1 MTPCKAASYKLCFL
15 SHNFLAFFKHTF
27 PHTKT
32 YGKMQ
37 HSPSMYVRSESVLF
51 PDTEGLY
58 TPFIL
63 TQTSCSSLHF
73 SFPNCPYPRLSAALI
88 PKASQTPA
96 GPHRLR
102 AGVQTQLP
110 AFQALDTNLL
120 CCSAI
125 CVSLKAECREKSSIH
140 NPSLPK
146 QMRRHLKA
154 QRITSSARLL
164 AEKPMYRQ
172 LKIFCY
178 RF

>member
-1 MTPCKAASYKLCFL
+1 ML
-15 SHNFLAFFKHTF
+15 SH
-27 PHTKT
+27 TKL

-37 HSPSMYVRSESVLF
+37 HSPSMYVRPELVLF
-51 PDTEGLY
+51 PNTEGLY
-58 TPFIL
+58 TPLIVI
-63 TQTSCSSLHF
+63 QTFCSSLHF
-73 SFPNCPYPRLSAALI
+73 SLPNCPYPRLSASVI

-96 GPHRLR
+96 GPHRLH

-125 CVSLKAECREKSSIH
+125 CVSLKAECRKKSYIP
-140 NPSLPK
+140 NPSLLK
-146 QMRRHLKA
+146 QMPQHLKA
-154 QRITSSARLL
+154 QRITSSARLV

-172 LKIFCY
+172 LKIFRY